1 MRQFA
6 VNNKPYSA
14 TVQLTLHVAGQDY
27 ELAKV
32 GPDRVSLRKPIDLPP
47 CEGMLSIN
55 IDGNITQ
62 HTVRLPEG
70 ASAESPSVM
79 TRR

>member
-1 MRQFA
+1 MIVA

-14 TVQLTLHVAGQDY
+14 TVQLTLHVDGQDY

-32 GPDRVSLRKPIDLPP
+32 GPDRVSLRQPIDLPP
-47 CEGMLSIN
+47 CEGTLSIN
-55 IDGNITQ
+55 IDGHVTRQNI
-62 HTVRLPEG
+62 RLPEG

-79 TRR
+79 TQR